1 MNINIIKLY
10 INKIK
15 KEDIDKFLKTNNIFL
30 NKKELDYIYNNK
42 NKYELVI
49 NEDLNTLN
57 DIKDNISSSNYNKL
71 LLLFNKFKN
80 IYK

>member
-30 NKKELDYIYNNK
+30 NKKELDYLYNNK

-49 NEDLNTLN
+49 NEDLDTLN

>member
-15 KEDIDKFLKTNNIFL
+15 KEDIDIFLKTNNIFL

-49 NEDLNTLN
+49 NEDLDTLN

>member
-1 MNINIIKLY
+1 MIKLY

-49 NEDLNTLN
+49 NEDLDTLN